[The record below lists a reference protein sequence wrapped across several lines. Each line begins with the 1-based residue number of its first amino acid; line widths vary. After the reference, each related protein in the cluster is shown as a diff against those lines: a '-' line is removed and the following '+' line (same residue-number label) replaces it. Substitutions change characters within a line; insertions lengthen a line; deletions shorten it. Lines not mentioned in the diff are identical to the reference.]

1 MHSLY
6 LHSLYLRSLYL
17 RSLYYLLVCII
28 YVKLIYNK
36 ELSRYNILY
45 MSTSVLTRKKRERN
59 SSQTSIYSKILT
71 TKTVHLDIKYIGT
84 NLVQTLE
91 KNVAEEVEGK
101 CSVEGL
107 IKPNSLKILTYS
119 SGLINS
125 GYVSFEVVFECL
137 VCCPVEGMLIQCEA
151 KNITKAGIRAV
162 SPESPSPIMVF
173 VARDHHIKSQYYS
186 TVKEN
191 SLITVRVIGQ
201 RFELND
207 SYISI
212 IAELIEPREKK
223 LVMKKQIKLNISK
236 K

>member
-1 MHSLY
+1 
-6 LHSLYLRSLYL
+6 
-17 RSLYYLLVCII
+17 
-28 YVKLIYNK
+28 
-36 ELSRYNILY
+36 
-45 MSTSVLTRKKRERN
+45 MSTSALTRKKREKK

-84 NLVQTLE
+84 NLIQTLE
-91 KNVAEEVEGK
+91 QNIAEEVEGK

-107 IKPNSLKILTYS
+107 IKPNSITILTYS

-125 GYVSFEVVFECL
+125 GIISFEVVFECL
-137 VCCPVEGMLIQCEA
+137 VCCPVEGMHVQCEA

-162 SPESPSPIMVF
+162 SRESPSPIMVF
-173 VARDHHIKSQYYS
+173 IARDHHIKSQYYS

-207 SYISI
+207 AYISV

-223 LVMKKQIKLNISK
+223 LVMTKKPKLILSK